1 MIITL
6 QCMAMRVYG
15 HGKSTLRFRL
25 FFFLLFLL
33 LRVPFELSNL
43 NPSSLLK
50 AQLAFASS
58 QATEKVKRK
67 TQMARVFMVLSRV
80 VRSKRRQHPWI
91 KGDTWMMWSRLFSW
105 MELGSQDITPAAWL
119 LCIMALFSS
128 ARNSGGY

>member
-1 MIITL
+1 MGMVNL
-6 QCMAMRVYG
+6 PYVLG
-15 HGKSTLRFRL
+15 S

-58 QATEKVKRK
+58 QATEKVRRK

-80 VRSKRRQHPWI
+80 VRSKRRQHP
-91 KGDTWMMWSRLFSW
+91 
-105 MELGSQDITPAAWL
+105 
-119 LCIMALFSS
+119 
-128 ARNSGGY
+128 